1 MRKINTI
8 IIFTLIFTVVVLP
21 LAALPKAEKT
31 SAVPETSAL
40 SYNPPTKEI
49 ISEISSAEKTSSET
63 QTAEDTAESVRVF
76 DPDSGKVEK
85 MNMRDYIYG
94 VVCGECPMLYHEE
107 AIKAQIV
114 AAYTY
119 TLYCINANKSAD
131 YDLTT
136 KPETSQAYIT
146 REQAFKN
153 WGSNAKKYDKRL
165 KNLMDAVWGE
175 YLSYKGEPILAA
187 YHAISSGKTE
197 SAEAVWEKNIPYLQ
211 TADSEGDKLAEKYE
225 TTAEFTL
232 DKAAEILQPLGFSVT
247 ELKKSKPKTTDC
259 GTVKTLTYKDKT
271 VTGEQIRA
279 AFSLRSAN
287 FKIKVTSKK
296 VTFTVYGYGHGL
308 GMSQNGANFLAKMG
322 CGYKE
327 ILSHYYKQTKLES
340 KKSE

>member
-1 MRKINTI
+1 MRKINTLV
-8 IIFTLIFTVVVLP
+8 IFLLVFALAVLP
-21 LAALPKAEKT
+21 LAVLPKADITAVKPGDSSLEDLTESIDGAKSEADYESAGEKEDT
-31 SAVPETSAL
+31 DAEAPETVRL
-40 SYNPPTKEI
+40 YNPDNGRITTP
-49 ISEISSAEKTSSET
+49 
-63 QTAEDTAESVRVF
+63 
-76 DPDSGKVEK
+76 K
-85 MNMRDYIYG
+85 MYDYIYS
-94 VVCGECPMLYHEE
+94 VVCAECPMLYHEE

-119 TLYCINANKSAD
+119 TLYCMEVNKGAD

-146 REQAFKN
+146 REQAFEN

-165 KNLMDAVWGE
+165 KKLMNEVWGE

-197 SAEAVWEKNIPYLQ
+197 SAKAVWDKNIPYLQ
-211 TADSEGDKLAEKYE
+211 SADSEGDRLAEKYE
-225 TTAEFTL
+225 TKVEVAIEKAEGGL
-232 DKAAEILQPLGFSVT
+232 KPLGFSVS
-247 ELKKSKPKTTDC
+247 ELKKAKRETTDC
-259 GTVKTLTYKDKT
+259 GTVKTLTYKDKS
-271 VTGEQIRA
+271 VTGEQLRA
-279 AFSLRSAN
+279 TFSLRSAN

-308 GMSQNGANFLAKMG
+308 GMSQNGANFMAKMG